1 MTKKAYLDFYEK
13 HQIIPVRQDKSDM
26 AAHFNRRGNLYKRLG
41 IPPALLKDKSV
52 IEFGPGSGDNAI
64 FTASLKPSRYVLVDG
79 NSASISELRKKLAE
93 GYFGDVIPEICNSNI
108 LDYQDDR
115 QFDVVF
121 CEGVVPNQE
130 NPSAF
135 LKEIIPFA
143 APGGLICITTMSP
156 FSCLAEVCRRVIKP
170 FFPQEIDSAVEE
182 GVKFFREDL
191 LSLTGMSRLH
201 EDWVLDNILHPWG
214 KNLFF
219 SIPTAIEAASD
230 ECDFY
235 ASSPSFLMDWRWY
248 KSVNGAEFGTNEMTK
263 NAYTA
268 NSLFLIDYRIDPT
281 EITLPTHSSWLSL
294 EEDCKE
300 AYEIH
305 RKIWLNN
312 DIDAIYT
319 QFVPLMISISK
330 KLEDLLPLTVH
341 SLQDFISGMHEMK
354 TKGLQADFKSFRTWF
369 GRGQQYVSFIRKID

>member
-26 AAHFNRRGNLYKRLG
+26 GAHFNRRGNLYKRLG

-79 NSASISELRKKLAE
+79 NTASINELRKKLAE
-93 GYFGDVIPEICNSNI
+93 GHFGDVVPEICNANI
-108 LDYQDDR
+108 LDYRDEGK
-115 QFDVVF
+115 FDVVF
-121 CEGVVPNQE
+121 CEGVVPNQAD
-130 NPSAF
+130 PSAF
-135 LKEIIPFA
+135 LKGISPFA

-156 FSCLAEVCRRVIKP
+156 FSCLAEVCRRVMRL
-170 FFPQEIDSAVEE
+170 FFPEDIDRAVEE
-182 GVKFFREDL
+182 GVKFFKEDL

-219 SIPTAIEAASD
+219 SIPAAIEAVSD
-230 ECDFY
+230 DFDFY
-235 ASSPSFLMDWRWY
+235 GSSPSFLTDWRWY
-248 KSVNGAEFGTNEMTK
+248 KSVNGAKFGTNEMAQH
-263 NAYTA
+263 AYAA
-268 NSLFLIDYRIDPT
+268 NSLFLLDYRIDPAD
-281 EITLPTHSSWLSL
+281 ITLPAHSSWLSL
-294 EEDCKE
+294 EEECNE
-300 AYEIH
+300 AYKVH
-305 RKIWLNN
+305 RELWLNG

-319 QFVPLMISISK
+319 QFLPLLSGISN
-330 KLEDLLPLTVH
+330 KLDSLLPMTAQ
-341 SLQDFISGMHEMK
+341 SLRDFISGMQDMK

-369 GRGQQYVSFIRKID
+369 GRGQQYVSFIRKTD